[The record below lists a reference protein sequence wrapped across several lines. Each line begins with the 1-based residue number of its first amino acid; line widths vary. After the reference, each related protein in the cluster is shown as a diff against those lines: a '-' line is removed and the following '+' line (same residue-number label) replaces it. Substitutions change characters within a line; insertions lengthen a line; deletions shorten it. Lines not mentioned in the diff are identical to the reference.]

1 VKLED
6 VHDKQVPSLLT
17 LCTDRESKQWAGINY
32 LRHKLD
38 LNIEALPDYFHM
50 SWNDMMNSMA
60 SIGLLHQL
68 HRAVA
73 IHNCAYGP
81 WQKGAFFQDMA
92 DCGKELSAFMDS
104 DDPLLLRLWAAICHD
119 RGWLSEAETDAAART
134 QFLTN
139 FASLPFCNIK
149 GPKASMSRFFSVMQ
163 SVTFWDQEWHSKLLL
178 LVFMGFRRHWISDA
192 ADIWPLQAT
201 VDPQASLVWQV
212 GSALGALQPHKGH
225 WMPHNLHVS
234 IGRAAPL
241 WSSLPLGSGEL
252 LFTS

>member
-1 VKLED
+1 
-6 VHDKQVPSLLT
+6 
-17 LCTDRESKQWAGINY
+17 
-32 LRHKLD
+32 
-38 LNIEALPDYFHM
+38 
-50 SWNDMMNSMA
+50 
-60 SIGLLHQL
+60 
-68 HRAVA
+68 
-73 IHNCAYGP
+73 
-81 WQKGAFFQDMA
+81 
-92 DCGKELSAFMDS
+92 
-104 DDPLLLRLWAAICHD
+104 
-119 RGWLSEAETDAAART
+119 
-134 QFLTN
+134 
-139 FASLPFCNIK
+139 
-149 GPKASMSRFFSVMQ
+149 MSRFFSVMQ